1 MQRDFRQGQLA
12 IDFAAPPFDSAWRV
26 LGRSFLL
33 FARNLPFIAAVTLA
47 VFLPGKLLTQFLCY
61 VLDVPVEGVLSY
73 VLLDTSDLVLGA
85 LAVPA
90 IVYGLVARLR
100 TGRTPPVGECLRW
113 GRRLWGRMLWNK
125 FKVEI
130 TVLLWSLLLF
140 VPGILAMVRLSLTE
154 QALAVEGDSCPN
166 PLERSRELT
175 AGYRWRTFF
184 VLAPLL
190 ILDTAGSFLVLGELA
205 QQPRWMLALGDSLM
219 AVVNGWTTAALLL
232 IYLAR
237 VGRDATA
244 RR

>member
-1 MQRDFRQGQLA
+1 MERAFRQGRLA
-12 IDFAAPPFDSAWRV
+12 LDFDAPPFDSSWRM

-33 FARNLPFIAAVTLA
+33 FTGTLPFITSVTLA

-61 VLDVPVEGVLSY
+61 VLDLPVEGVLSY
-73 VLLDTSDLVLGA
+73 VLLDISDLVLAA

-90 IVYGLVARLR
+90 IVYGLAERLR
-100 TGRTPPVGECLRW
+100 TGRTPPAGECLRW

-130 TVLLWSLLLF
+130 TVLLWSLLIF

-154 QALAVEGDSCPN
+154 PALAVEADSCAN

-175 AGYRWRTFF
+175 AGYRWRIFF

-205 QQPRWMLALGDSLM
+205 RQPRWMLALGDALM
-219 AVVNGWTTAALLL
+219 WIVNGWTTAALLL

-237 VGRDATA
+237 VGRGVPVG
-244 RR
+244 R

>member
-1 MQRDFRQGQLA
+1 MERDFRQGRLA
-12 IDFAAPPFDSAWRV
+12 IDFAVPPFESAWRV
-26 LGRSFLL
+26 LGHSFLL
-33 FARNLPFIAAVTLA
+33 FAGNLPFIAAATLA
-47 VFLPGKLLTQFLCY
+47 VFLPGKLLTQFLGY
-61 VLDVPVEGVLSY
+61 LLDIPVEGVLSY
-73 VLLDTSDLVLGA
+73 VLLDLSDLVLGA
-85 LAVPA
+85 LVVSA

-100 TGRTPPVGECLRW
+100 TGRTPPVGDCLRW

-130 TVLLWSLLLF
+130 TVLLWSLLIF

-154 QALAVEGDSCPN
+154 PALAVEADSCAN

-175 AGYRWRTFF
+175 AGYRWRIFF

-190 ILDTAGSFLVLGELA
+190 VLNTAGSFLVLGGLA

-219 AVVNGWTTAALLL
+219 SVVNGWTTAALLL
-232 IYLAR
+232 IYVAR
-237 VGRDATA
+237 VGREAPV